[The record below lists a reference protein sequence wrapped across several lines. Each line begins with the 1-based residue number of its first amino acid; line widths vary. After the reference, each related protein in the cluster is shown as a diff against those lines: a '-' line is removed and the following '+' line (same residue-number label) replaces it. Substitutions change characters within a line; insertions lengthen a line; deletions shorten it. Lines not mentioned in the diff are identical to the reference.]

1 MHNNG
6 GKQSLSF
13 NAESCNGKWALSVTH
28 SLGNDCWRHS
38 LKIESN
44 KSYGTYLSF
53 CKTFFSVLLR
63 RKNHLETCQSCAPVH
78 ACIHHPS
85 RSYSSHASRSIKC
98 ILECCFSHNWTS
110 ILLTTE
116 THIDLYASNPSKLI
130 RTEKAFLIRPYSHPK
145 ARLTGY
151 PVYYSLPPSL
161 FNGSHMA
168 DSSLR
173 LSSRM

>member
-1 MHNNG
+1 MVLICLFARRSFLFFCVGKTTWKRVSRVHLCMHA
-6 GKQSLSF
+6 SITS
-13 NAESCNGKWALSVTH
+13 T
-28 SLGNDCWRHS
+28 
-38 LKIESN
+38 
-44 KSYGTYLSF
+44 
-53 CKTFFSVLLR
+53 
-63 RKNHLETCQSCAPVH
+63 
-78 ACIHHPS
+78 S
-85 RSYSSHASRSIKC
+85 RSFSSHASLSIKC